1 MGQQPNIE
9 LEISELPRPTAHTAP
24 ARHWSPGRPGE
35 LNTPG
40 DVPWGG
46 AFGTTGPDT
55 GYALKLVKRHDLELG
70 PSEHRHNVDVAI
82 AAVAGA
88 RASRYGRAPISKDI
102 DVALIIFGFVP
113 EGLPGD
119 LIEDLARDRVA
130 WFANVAHN
138 PPKVQE
144 IVAAI
149 PVAVLE
155 SVPEELRTRMA
166 AGERL
171 IHT

>member
-9 LEISELPRPTAHTAP
+9 LEISDLPRPTAHPAP
-24 ARHWSPGRPGE
+24 PRKWSPGRPGE
-35 LNTPG
+35 LNSPA

-55 GYALKLVKRHDLELG
+55 GYALRLVKNHDLALG
-70 PSEHRHNVDVAI
+70 PNEHRHNVDVAV

-88 RASRYGRAPISKDI
+88 RASRYGRAPTAKDVE
-102 DVALIIFGFVP
+102 VALIILGFRP
-113 EGLPGD
+113 EGVAGD
-119 LIEDLARDRVA
+119 VLADLAGARVD

-138 PPKVQE
+138 PTKVQG

-149 PVAVLE
+149 PVAVLM

-171 IHT
+171 IQK